1 VGLIFSPKF
10 AIIEIYRK
18 ETMLGY
24 TLSDVQN
31 MIHSID
37 IAMTYMEEYHDR
49 EEAAILGLVD
59 TASLLEGLIAEGHI

>member
-1 VGLIFSPKF
+1 
-10 AIIEIYRK
+10 
-18 ETMLGY
+18 MLGY
-24 TLSDVQN
+24 TKSDLQN

-59 TASLLEGLIAEGHI
+59 AASLLEGLIVEGHI